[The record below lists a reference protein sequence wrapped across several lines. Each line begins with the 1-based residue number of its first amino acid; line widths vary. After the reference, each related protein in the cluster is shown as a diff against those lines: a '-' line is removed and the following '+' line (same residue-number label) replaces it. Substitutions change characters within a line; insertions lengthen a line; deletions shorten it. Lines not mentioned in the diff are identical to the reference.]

1 MTQAARGFPTD
12 EFRNRL
18 ARAQAL
24 MASAD
29 LAALLLTTEP
39 DVRYFSGYLTRFWE
53 SPTRPWFL
61 IVPASGGPVAV
72 IPSIGAAL
80 MSQTWVTDIR
90 TWRSPDYDDDGVGI
104 LGETLREAT
113 GKGGRIG
120 VPMGHETHLRMP
132 LADWNRLVAACPDRT
147 FTDDQSIMHRL
158 RAIKSEAEIDKI
170 RAICAIGDRA
180 FARVPD
186 IAHTGVPLAD
196 VFRRFQILGLQEGAD
211 WVPYLAG
218 ASDQGGYSDVI
229 SPAGPEP
236 LAAGDVLMLDT
247 GMVRDGYFCDFDR
260 NFSIGPPSAEVQS
273 AHGRLIDAVDAAAD
287 IARPGATAADL
298 FHAMD
303 RLLTGGQGSDAGRL
317 GHGLGMQLTEGLS
330 LIPAD
335 QTVLEPGMVLTLE
348 PGVELG
354 PGRIMVHE
362 EDIVIRPD
370 GPEFLSTRAG
380 RGIAVLEG

>member
-1 MTQAARGFPTD
+1 MTDAARGFATS

-18 ARAQAL
+18 ARAQTM
-24 MASAD
+24 MAGAG
-29 LAALLLTTEP
+29 LAALLLSTEP
-39 DVRYFSGYLTRFWE
+39 DIRYFSGFLTRFWE

-61 IVPASGGPVAV
+61 IVPASGDPIAV

-80 MSQTWVTDIR
+80 MAQTWVTDVR
-90 TWRSPDYDDDGVGI
+90 TWRSPDYHDDGVGI
-104 LGETLREAT
+104 LGEALRETA
-113 GKGGRIG
+113 GMAGRIG

-132 LADWNRLVAACPDRT
+132 LADWNRLVAACPDQT
-147 FTDDQSIMHRL
+147 FCDDLRILHRL
-158 RAIKSEAEIDKI
+158 RAIKSEAEIGKI
-170 RAICAIGDRA
+170 RSVCAVGDRA
-180 FARVPD
+180 FARVPE
-186 IAHTGVPLAD
+186 IARAGVPLED
-196 VFRRFQILGLQEGAD
+196 VFRRFQILEAGAD

-218 ASDQGGYSDVI
+218 ASDRGGYSDVI

-247 GMVRDGYFCDFDR
+247 GMMRDGYFCDFDR
-260 NFSIGPPSAEVQS
+260 NFSIGPPSPEVRS
-273 AHGRLIDAVDAAAD
+273 AHARLIDAVDAAAA
-287 IARPGATAADL
+287 IARPGAAAADL

-335 QTVLEPGMVLTLE
+335 RTVLEPGMVLTLE

-380 RGIAVLEG
+380 PDIAVLEG

>member
-1 MTQAARGFPTD
+1 MTNLARGFPVG
-12 EFRNRL
+12 EFHERL
-18 ARAQAL
+18 ARAQA
-24 MASAD
+24 MMVKAD

-61 IVPASGGPVAV
+61 IVPAAGDPVAV

-80 MSQTWVTDIR
+80 MAQTWVQDIR
-90 TWRSPDYDDDGVGI
+90 TWRSPDYDDDGVGV
-104 LGETLREAT
+104 LGETLREMAGT
-113 GKGGRIG
+113 GGQIG

-132 LADWNRLVAACPDRT
+132 LADWNRLVSECPNQT
-147 FTDDQSIMHRL
+147 FTDDQRIMHRL
-158 RAIKSEAEIDKI
+158 RAVKSETEIDKI

-180 FARVPD
+180 FARVPE
-186 IAHTGVPLAD
+186 IACTGVPLAD
-196 VFRRFQILGLQEGAD
+196 VFRRFQILGLEEGAD

-229 SPAGPEP
+229 SPAGPDP
-236 LAAGDVLMLDT
+236 LVRGDVLMLDT
-247 GMVRDGYFCDFDR
+247 GMMRDGYFCDFDR
-260 NFSIGPPSAEVQS
+260 NFSIGPPSPGVKS
-273 AHGRLIDAVDAAAD
+273 AHARLIEAVDAAAA

-317 GHGLGMQLTEGLS
+317 GHGLGMQLTEGVS

-335 QTVLEPGMVLTLE
+335 HTVLKPGMVLTLE
-348 PGVELG
+348 PGIELS

-362 EDIVIRPD
+362 EDIVIRVD
-370 GPEFLSTRAG
+370 GPEFLTTRAG
-380 RGIAVLEG
+380 ADLPVLEG